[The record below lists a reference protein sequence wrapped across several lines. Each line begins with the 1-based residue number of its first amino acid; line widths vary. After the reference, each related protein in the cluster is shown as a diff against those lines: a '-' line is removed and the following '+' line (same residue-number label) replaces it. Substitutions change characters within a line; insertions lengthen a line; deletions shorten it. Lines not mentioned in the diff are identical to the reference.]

1 MRALFVRA
9 AVAATAVA
17 LVLFAVPLAV
27 TARALIVAQ
36 ARADLQQAALQAAV
50 FVGPTFGSGDPI
62 ELPAAGDGVSL
73 GVYGPDLH
81 RRAGDGPVTA
91 DPVTASIPPTG
102 QPADGQLDG
111 ALVVAVPVTADEQ
124 VVGAVRAATP
134 EAAVWR
140 RVLFAWSGLAALA
153 GLCLTA
159 AVLVARRRGRTLAAP
174 LEQLAAAA
182 ERVAA
187 GDLAARATVSGAIEI
202 ERVARTQNAMLDQ
215 LTAAI
220 ERERRFSADASHQLR
235 TPLMGLQLG
244 LEEALRAAGTGSPPD
259 VRPRLQEA
267 LTLITELD
275 SRVAHLLQLARTG
288 TTRRAAGAAVEE
300 VIGRAQERW
309 HAAFAEHGRR
319 LVTDVP
325 AEVRA
330 VTIPALPVT
339 EVLDVLVHNALR
351 HGAGQTAVT
360 VRDLGSA
367 LTIDVSD
374 KGAVTVEPSTL
385 FARTPAAQSDPLA
398 AVAGADSRGIGLPLA
413 RTLAHAYGGRLMLS
427 SASPTRFSLLLPR
440 SDTARP
446 AAPEPAPDPA
456 D

>member
-1 MRALFVRA
+1 MRAQVVRA
-9 AVAATAVA
+9 AVTATVVA
-17 LVLFAVPLAV
+17 LLLFAVPLAI

-36 ARADLQQAALQAAV
+36 ARADLQRAALQATV
-50 FVGPTFGSGDPI
+50 FVGPTFSSGDPV

-91 DPVTASIPPTG
+91 DPVTASITLTG

-134 EAAVWR
+134 ETVLWR
-140 RVLFAWSGLAALA
+140 RVLYAWSGLAALA
-153 GLCLTA
+153 GLCLMA
-159 AVLVARRRGRTLAAP
+159 AVLVARRRARTLAVP
-174 LEQLAAAA
+174 LEQLAATA
-182 ERVAA
+182 ERVGA
-187 GDLAARATVSGAIEI
+187 GDLAARARVKGGVEI

-244 LEEALRAAGTGSPPD
+244 LEAALHAVGTGPHTD
-259 VRPRLQEA
+259 VGPRVQEA
-267 LTLITELD
+267 LDLATELD

-288 TTRRAAGAAVEE
+288 TIRHAAGAPVTE
-300 VIGRAQERW
+300 VISRAQATW
-309 HAAFAEHGRR
+309 HSAFAEQGRR

-325 AEVRA
+325 AEVGS
-330 VTIPALPVT
+330 VTVPALPVT

-351 HGAGQTAVT
+351 HGAGQTGMT

-367 LTIDVSD
+367 LRIDVSD
-374 KGAVTVEPSTL
+374 EGAVTVEPLAL
-385 FARTPAAQSDPLA
+385 FEGTMTAPDDGFAA
-398 AVAGADSRGIGLPLA
+398 AGEANRGIGLPLA
-413 RTLAHAYGGRLMLS
+413 RTLAHAYGGRLTLS
-427 SASPTRFSLLLPR
+427 AASPTRFSLLLPR
-440 SDTARP
+440 SETARS
-446 AAPEPAPDPA
+446 PAPRPA
-456 D
+456 VTPVD

>member
-1 MRALFVRA
+1 MRAQFVRA
-9 AVAATAVA
+9 AVTATAVA
-17 LVLFAVPLAV
+17 LVLFAVPLAG

-62 ELPAAGDGVSL
+62 ELPAPGDGVSL
-73 GVYGPDLH
+73 GVYGPDLY

-91 DPVTASIPPTG
+91 DPVTASITPTG

-134 EAAVWR
+134 ESVVWR

-153 GLCLTA
+153 GLCLAA

-174 LEQLAAAA
+174 LEQLAATA
-182 ERVAA
+182 ERVGA
-187 GDLAARATVSGAIEI
+187 GDLTARATVKGGAEI

-220 ERERRFSADASHQLR
+220 ERERRFSAAASHQLR

-244 LEEALRAAGTGSPPD
+244 LEAALHAASTSPPTD
-259 VRPRLQEA
+259 VGPRVQEA
-267 LTLITELD
+267 LDLATELD

-288 TTRRAAGAAVEE
+288 TIRHAASAPVKE
-300 VIGRAQERW
+300 VISRAQATW
-309 HAAFAEHGRR
+309 HSAFAEHGRR

-325 AEVRA
+325 AEVGS
-330 VTIPALPVT
+330 VTVPALPVT
-339 EVLDVLVHNALR
+339 EVLDVLLHNALR
-351 HGAGQTAVT
+351 HGAGQTGMT

-367 LTIDVSD
+367 LRIDVSD
-374 KGAVTVEPSTL
+374 EGAVTVEPSAL
-385 FARTPAAQSDPLA
+385 FERTTAAQPDDSDA
-398 AVAGADSRGIGLPLA
+398 TGETSRGIGLPLA
-413 RTLAHAYGGRLMLS
+413 RTLAHAYGGRLMLTA
-427 SASPTRFSLLLPR
+427 ASPTRFSLLLPR
-440 SDTARP
+440 SETASKSAPRP
-446 AAPEPAPDPA
+446 AATPVD
-456 D
+456 